1 MLNVLSIDW
10 DYFIDASGLYRDR
23 HFPDIPNE
31 DYPKS
36 LQDAIWTSRYA
47 EDDTLLKVGIN
58 PAVYG
63 LVERLAYIPYMYVC
77 DSHKW
82 AYTFA
87 IQRLRET
94 GNKRF
99 NFLNIDFHSDC
110 RKDSKKLDCGNWY
123 SILMNEYRGKWNWI
137 GWPDSYKVGK
147 PRKLQFSTVLDV
159 NEINSTS
166 WDMLF
171 VCRSDM
177 WSLPHLDNEFTKIFK
192 PLMDSKTGQVQKG
205 IWDSRYD
212 RLHNDIEGLKIALD
226 DWKRGM
232 QKK

>member
-10 DYFIDASGLYRDR
+10 DYFIDADGAYRND

-31 DYPKS
+31 DYAKS
-36 LQDAIWTSRYA
+36 LQDAIWVSRYA
-47 EDDTLLKVGIN
+47 EDDTLLKVGVN
-58 PAVYG
+58 PAVYK
-63 LVERLAYIPYMYVC
+63 LVERLAYVPYMCVC
-77 DSHKW
+77 DSHKY
-82 AYTFA
+82 AYTFG

-123 SILMNEYRGKWNWI
+123 SILMSEYRGQWNWI
-137 GWPDSYKVGK
+137 GWPDSYTKGK
-147 PRKLQFSTVLDV
+147 PRKLKFTTYFDID
-159 NEINSTS
+159 EIDETP

-177 WSLPHLDNEFTKIFK
+177 WSLPHLDNEFTKVFK
-192 PLMDSKTGQVQKG
+192 PLMDEKTGQVQKG

-212 RLHNDIEGLKIALD
+212 RLHNDIEGLKIALA
-226 DWKRGM
+226 DWRRGVR
-232 QKK
+232 K